1 MIAHSVNV
9 ARKASIPGVSSSLSN
24 RTTVTTPTPLHPA
37 EPSDLRFNRLRP
49 PIEKS
54 DCKYTRY
61 FGRYVAREAIMDEE
75 YWIAAWLRAEDHY
88 EDQSGDR
95 YVESFKRKFASQ
107 EFHALKK
114 RCSRQVG
121 EKYTCFV
128 AVKNDDVTRTVLN
141 SVVGTVDLC
150 VRHPLYGETYPA
162 EPGNTPFYSRIYQ
175 PDQPKFGYLTN
186 VCVAK
191 YARRQGI
198 ASNMLLLAIDAARLD
213 GKALGLSGIV
223 KPQIIVVH
231 PLIPSPLIVGAESIY
246 IHVHKDNLPARRLYD
261 HVGFKVYMI
270 FISKEVCIFPFSY
283 RALS

>member
-1 MIAHSVNV
+1 MSN
-9 ARKASIPGVSSSLSN
+9 VSSPVISL
-24 RTTVTTPTPLHPA
+24 
-37 EPSDLRFNRLRP
+37 
-49 PIEKS
+49 
-54 DCKYTRY
+54 
-61 FGRYVAREAIMDEE
+61 
-75 YWIAAWLRAEDHY
+75 
-88 EDQSGDR
+88 
-95 YVESFKRKFASQ
+95 Q

-114 RCSRQVG
+114 RCGRQVG

-128 AVKNDDVTRTVLN
+128 AVKNDDVTRTVVN

-150 VRHPLYGETYPA
+150 VRHPLHGETYPA

-231 PLIPSPLIVGAESIY
+231 LLIPSPLIVGAESIY

-261 HVGFKVYMI
+261 HVGFKMVDMDG
-270 FISKEVCIFPFSY
+270 
-283 RALS
+283 A